1 MPVTGNNKSIEA
13 TNGLKIKYDSKQSIF
28 RGFKGPHLESGL
40 TVTITASFS
49 GENDLKWNMYIYHK
63 ELIWARVCMMLLIWS
78 YMVL

>member
-49 GENDLKWNMYIYHK
+49 GENDLK
-63 ELIWARVCMMLLIWS
+63 
-78 YMVL
+78 